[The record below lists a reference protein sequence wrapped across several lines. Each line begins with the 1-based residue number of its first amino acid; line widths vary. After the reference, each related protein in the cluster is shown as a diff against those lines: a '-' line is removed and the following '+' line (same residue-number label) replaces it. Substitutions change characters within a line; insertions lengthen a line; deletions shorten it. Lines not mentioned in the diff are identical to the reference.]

1 VRRIGGLVLALAV
14 LSAATATT
22 AGAALFF
29 LFTPTSASPGE
40 LVSIRLGGTPAG
52 FTAGQRQKLLR
63 RPIRVYLVLEGVA
76 DDIRSRLDR
85 RLHFVGTIVPDR
97 RSRGVLT
104 FPAPPLDSGT
114 YVAGAWCPGCAR
126 YSAGRSFFASGLP
139 EVSRFREQ
147 LAVRLEL
154 PRETCPVT
162 KGTGPNE
169 SYGNGLL
176 STRVASIGTLI
187 VQREADGTLFT
198 KLGWLPHK
206 GLRGTL
212 TVSGER
218 LDAPGRMRVLGVF
231 WGSSSTGRS
240 GWASPVEFPSEGCW
254 RISGR
259 VRDITLTYVV
269 KVVSG

>member
-1 VRRIGGLVLALAV
+1 LLALAV
-14 LSAATATT
+14 LSAATATS

-29 LFTPTSASPGE
+29 LFTPTSARSGE

-52 FTAGQRQKLLR
+52 FTAGQRQKPLR
-63 RPIRVYLVLEGVA
+63 PPIRVYLVRENIA
-76 DDIRSRLDR
+76 DDVRSRLDR

-114 YVAGAWCPGCAR
+114 YVAAAWCPGCAR
-126 YSAGRSFFASGLP
+126 YSAGQALFASGLP
-139 EVSRFREQ
+139 EVSRYREQ

-154 PRETCPVT
+154 PTETCPVT
-162 KGTGPNE
+162 KGAGADE
-169 SYGNGLL
+169 RYGNGLL

-212 TVSGER
+212 TVTGER
-218 LDAPGRMRVLGVF
+218 LDAPGRMRVLGVY
-231 WGSSSTGRS
+231 WGYASSGPGAHGS
-240 GWASPVEFPSEGCW
+240 WASAVEFPSEGCW

-259 VRDITLTYVV
+259 VRDVTLTYVV
-269 KVVSG
+269 RVFGR